1 MAPIDANRMV
11 LSPVKLGGFI
21 LRCRWRSY
29 VVKVGVAVV
38 GTCDIR
44 EMTAVT
50 GSVEKL
56 LIRRFGGLVICVT
69 FVITSAG
76 FVTEGPRDIA
86 SWNGVVANAK
96 IIHISKAVIAV
107 SFSVARM

>member
-1 MAPIDANRMV
+1 MV
-11 LSPVKLGGFI
+11 LSPVKLGGFV
-21 LRCRWRSY
+21 LWCRWRSY
-29 VVKVGVAVV
+29 IVKVGVAVV

-76 FVTEGPRDIA
+76 FVTQGPRDIA

-96 IIHISKAVIAV
+96 FIDISKAVIVV

>member
-1 MAPIDANRMV
+1 M
-11 LSPVKLGGFI
+11 
-21 LRCRWRSY
+21 
-29 VVKVGVAVV
+29 KVGVAVV

-69 FVITSAG
+69 SAG

-86 SWNGVVANAK
+86 SGDGVVANAK
-96 IIHISKAVIAV
+96 FIDISKAVIVV

>member
-1 MAPIDANRMV
+1 M
-11 LSPVKLGGFI
+11 
-21 LRCRWRSY
+21 
-29 VVKVGVAVV
+29 KVGVAVV

-44 EMTAVT
+44 KMTAVT

-56 LIRRFGGLVICVT
+56 LIRRFSGLVICVN

-96 IIHISKAVIAV
+96 FIDISKAVIVV

>member
-11 LSPVKLGGFI
+11 LSPVKLGGFV

-29 VVKVGVAVV
+29 IVKVGVDTVA
-38 GTCDIR
+38 GACDIR

-50 GSVEKL
+50 GNVEKL
-56 LIRRFGGLVICVT
+56 LVRRFGGLANCVT

-76 FVTEGPRDIA
+76 FVTEDPRDIA
-86 SWNGVVANAK
+86 SWNRVVANAK
-96 IIHISKAVIAV
+96 FVDISKAAV
-107 SFSVARM
+107 VVFSVARM